1 MSLRTSL
8 ITLVDTNFRQA
19 RFGCSHSL
27 RTVPILYHLNLTG
40 AAKSRKKTEKQS
52 FNLNPALLFIRKK
65 GKEILGIMQAL
76 ALTLIVYSR
85 LIHKRAGYT
94 SILWINRLYLLR
106 GKQRKYGY
114 HSNYS

>member
-1 MSLRTSL
+1 M
-8 ITLVDTNFRQA
+8 
-19 RFGCSHSL
+19 
-27 RTVPILYHLNLTG
+27 YHLNLTG

-85 LIHKRAGYT
+85 LIQVVLGYT
-94 SILWINRLYLLR
+94 YIIWINRLYLLR
-106 GKQRKYGY
+106 GKQLLLGCQIYGG
-114 HSNYS
+114 

>member
-1 MSLRTSL
+1 M
-8 ITLVDTNFRQA
+8 
-19 RFGCSHSL
+19 
-27 RTVPILYHLNLTG
+27 YHLNLTG

-76 ALTLIVYSR
+76 ALTLIVCLR

-106 GKQRKYGY
+106 GKQLLLGCQIYGG
-114 HSNYS
+114 

>member
-1 MSLRTSL
+1 M
-8 ITLVDTNFRQA
+8 
-19 RFGCSHSL
+19 
-27 RTVPILYHLNLTG
+27 YHLNLTG

-52 FNLNPALLFIRKK
+52 FNLNPALLFIR
-65 GKEILGIMQAL
+65 EEGISLLVVMYML

-106 GKQRKYGY
+106 GKQLLLGCQIYGG
-114 HSNYS
+114 

>member
-19 RFGCSHSL
+19 RFGYSHSL

-85 LIHKRAGYT
+85 LIQVVLGYT
-94 SILWINRLYLLR
+94 YIIWINRLYLLR

>member
-1 MSLRTSL
+1 M
-8 ITLVDTNFRQA
+8 
-19 RFGCSHSL
+19 
-27 RTVPILYHLNLTG
+27 YHLNLTG

-85 LIHKRAGYT
+85 LIQVALGYT
-94 SILWINRLYLLR
+94 YIIWINRLYLLR
-106 GKQRKYGY
+106 GKQLLLGCQIYGG
-114 HSNYS
+114 

>member
-1 MSLRTSL
+1 M
-8 ITLVDTNFRQA
+8 
-19 RFGCSHSL
+19 
-27 RTVPILYHLNLTG
+27 YHLNLTG

-85 LIHKRAGYT
+85 LIHGAFGNSLFT
-94 SILWINRLYLLR
+94 WTNRLYLLR
-106 GKQRKYGY
+106 GKQIGYGY
-114 HSNYS
+114 HLYSG

>member
-1 MSLRTSL
+1 
-8 ITLVDTNFRQA
+8 
-19 RFGCSHSL
+19 
-27 RTVPILYHLNLTG
+27 LYHLNLTG

-85 LIHKRAGYT
+85 LIQVVLGYT
-94 SILWINRLYLLR
+94 YIIWINRLYLLR
-106 GKQRKYGY
+106 GKQLLLGCQIYGG
-114 HSNYS
+114 